1 MYETEDGKTTS
12 KSSRLI
18 KVTNLVM
25 NIMSTRSICFTGW
38 RRELEQRE
46 HPLPS
51 DGHDQE
57 GHSRAQV
64 ILNKFLLDDK
74 DQDGIPAIFC
84 AFYEGSNCE
93 NYRKN
98 STNNSRSNSTAA
110 TTPRKYYN
118 R

>member
-1 MYETEDGKTTS
+1 MCVKG
-12 KSSRLI
+12 R
-18 KVTNLVM
+18 
-25 NIMSTRSICFTGW
+25 